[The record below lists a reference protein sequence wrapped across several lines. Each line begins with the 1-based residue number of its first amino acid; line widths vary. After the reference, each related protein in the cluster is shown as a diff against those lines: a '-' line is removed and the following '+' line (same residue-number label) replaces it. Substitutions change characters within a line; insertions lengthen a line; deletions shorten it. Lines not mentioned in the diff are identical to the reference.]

1 MKFTPTNKKELVS
14 QVRPS
19 IPIAATVE
27 ASVEPDAA
35 GTVNVAVT
43 LSKVSCYIKHD
54 ADEIDDGRR
63 IVARGRYYALYPR

>member
-1 MKFTPTNKKELVS
+1 MEATVKFTPANRKELVS

-27 ASVEPDAA
+27 APVEPDMV

-43 LSKVSCYIKHD
+43 HSKVPCYIKHG
-54 ADEIDDGRR
+54 ADEIDNGYG
-63 IVARGRYYALYPR
+63 IARGRCYAR